1 MKRRSCKAIIEWDKD
16 PSLFPVN
23 EWLRDIVVNF
33 GKIENNRFYGDTWT
47 VLVKV
52 NKLIDDAWNT
62 EADVAFIVDEA
73 PWHLLEAGFSFNL
86 WAGRDIATV
95 RIL

>member
-1 MKRRSCKAIIEWDKD
+1 MERRSCKAIIEWDKD
-16 PSLFPVN
+16 PSHFPVN

-52 NKLIDDAWNT
+52 NKLIYDTWNT

-73 PWHLLEAGFSFNL
+73 PWHLLETGFSFKL

>member
-1 MKRRSCKAIIEWDKD
+1 MERQSCKAIIEWDKD
-16 PSLFPVN
+16 PSCFPVN

-33 GKIENNRFYGDTWT
+33 GKVGNNKFYGETWT

-52 NKLIDDAWNT
+52 NKLIDDTWNT

-73 PWHLLEAGFSFNL
+73 PWHLLETGFSFKL

-95 RIL
+95 TIL